1 MRKLV
6 FIGILTLALTNLQ
19 AQETTEGR
27 SIRQFTNGKAIH
39 HPLNKDA
46 KYKLMQEAVFD
57 AIEKGAAVKISVSTY
72 NKVSDGGTQA
82 EHFDRFISTTAREY
96 GVAWQRTS
104 DYEFKLIG
112 KRLWEC
118 RVNGLVTKSEFDGV
132 NLGEDKDVL
141 DLKKTIT
148 ITKRGL
154 NKVHLNSS
162 EGIYAGQLVGVTK
175 DVRQRVLNDYDSYKK
190 TKALIY
196 ITNVEQDFAI
206 GRIVKG
212 FYGVRV
218 GDEVAINHYKKVRM
232 GFKLEYAPT
241 TRYNSMNSYISASL
255 FTDSYVSR
263 WGFNLGGDLLFHKQT
278 SSEPAGT
285 LVIPHMG
292 ASYRIPILPDLLFLI
307 PEFNAGYA
315 FDAKTFETQSAVL
328 NPKFFVAVRLK
339 FLELM
344 AGANYKLF
352 ISEFTEQ
359 SGAFPIA
366 AVRFNLNKNN

>member
-6 FIGILTLALTNLQ
+6 IIGFLTLFFHQLV
-19 AQETTEGR
+19 AQETVEGR
-27 SIRQFTNGKAIH
+27 SIKQFTNGKTIH

-72 NKVSDGGTQA
+72 NKVSDGGTQT
-82 EHFDRFISTTAREY
+82 EHFDRFLSTTAREY

-104 DYEFKLIG
+104 DYDFKLIG

-118 RVNGLVTKSEFDGV
+118 KVTGQVTKSEFDGV
-132 NLGEDKDVL
+132 NLGEDEGVL
-141 DLKKTIT
+141 DIKKPIT

-162 EGIYAGQLVGVTK
+162 EGIYFGQVVGVTK
-175 DVRQRVLNDYDSYKK
+175 DVKQRVLNDYDSYKK

-196 ITNVEQDFAI
+196 ITNVERDFAI

-212 FYGVRV
+212 FYRV
-218 GDEVAINHYKKVRM
+218 KMGDEIAINHYKKVRM
-232 GFKLEYAPT
+232 GFKLEYSPT
-241 TRYNSMNSYISASL
+241 TKYNPAMSNISAG
-255 FTDSYVSR
+255 FYTDSYVSR
-263 WGFNLGGDLLFHKQT
+263 WGFNLGGDLLFYDQT
-278 SSEPAGT
+278 DSEPAGS

-292 ASYRIPILPDLLFLI
+292 ASYRVGILPDLLFVI

-328 NPKFFVAVRLK
+328 NPKLFVAVRLK
-339 FLELM
+339 FVELM

-359 SGAFPIA
+359 SGIYPVAG
-366 AVRFNLNKNN
+366 VRINLNKNN

>member
-6 FIGILTLALTNLQ
+6 FIGFLTLYFNQLL
-19 AQETTEGR
+19 AQETVEGR
-27 SIRQFTNGKAIH
+27 SIKQFTNGKAIH

-72 NKVSDGGTQA
+72 NKVSEGATQGD
-82 EHFDRFISTTAREY
+82 HFDRFISTTAREY

-104 DYEFKLIG
+104 EYEFKLIG

-118 RVNGLVTKSEFDGV
+118 KVTGEVTKSEFDGV
-132 NLGEDKDVL
+132 NLGEDQQVL
-141 DLKKTIT
+141 DIKKTIT

-162 EGIYAGQLVGVTK
+162 EGIYFGQLVGVTK
-175 DVRQRVLNDYDSYKK
+175 DVKQRVLNDYDSYKK

-196 ITNVEQDFAI
+196 ITNVERDFAI

-212 FYGVRV
+212 FYRVKV
-218 GDEVAINHYKKVRM
+218 GDEIALNHYKKVRM
-232 GFKLEYAPT
+232 GFKLEYSPT
-241 TRYNSMNSYISASL
+241 TKYNSTTSNISAG
-255 FTDSYVSR
+255 FYTDSYVSR
-263 WGFNLGGDLLFHKQT
+263 WGFNLGGDLLFYDQT
-278 SSEPAGT
+278 DAEPAGS
-285 LVIPHMG
+285 LLIPHMG
-292 ASYRIPILPDLLFLI
+292 ASYRIAILPDLLFVI

-328 NPKFFVAVRLK
+328 NPKLYVAIRLK
-339 FLELM
+339 FVELM

-359 SGAFPIA
+359 SGIYPVAG
-366 AVRFNLNKNN
+366 VRFNLNKNN

>member
-1 MRKLV
+1 MRTLFV
-6 FIGILTLALTNLQ
+6 LLTLTLLSHSLIG
-19 AQETTEGR
+19 QETVEGR
-27 SIRQFTNGKAIH
+27 SIKQFTNGKAIH

-72 NKVSDGGTQA
+72 NKVSDGASQA
-82 EHFDRFISTTAREY
+82 EHFDRFISTTARQY

-104 DYEFKLIG
+104 DYEFKLIE

-118 RVNGLVTKSEFDGV
+118 KVTGQVTKSEFDGV
-132 NLGEDKDVL
+132 NLGEDKEVVE
-141 DLKKTIT
+141 LKKEII

-162 EGIYAGQLVGVTK
+162 EGIYTGQLVGVTK
-175 DVRQRVLNDYDSYKK
+175 DVKQRVLNDYDFHKK

-196 ITNVEQDFAI
+196 ITDVERDFAI

-212 FYGVRV
+212 FYRVKV
-218 GDEVAINHYKKVRM
+218 GDEVAVNHYKKVRV
-232 GFKLEYAPT
+232 GFKLEYSPT
-241 TRYNSMNSYISASL
+241 TQYNSSSSYFSASL

-263 WGFNLGGDLLFHKQT
+263 WGFNLGGDLLFYDKT
-278 SSEPAGT
+278 DTEPAGS

-292 ASYRIPILPDLLFLI
+292 ASYRIVILPDFLFI
-307 PEFNAGYA
+307 VPEFNAGYA

-328 NPKFFVAVRLK
+328 NPKLSVAVRLK
-339 FLELM
+339 FIELM
-344 AGANYKLF
+344 AGVNYKHF
-352 ISEFTEQ
+352 ISEFTDQ
-359 SGAFPIA
+359 SGVYPVAG
-366 AVRFNLNKNN
+366 VRFNLNKNN